1 MENQPSNRDSQLNV
15 FIGFNGTGKSTLI
28 QKNIDVEVNVRDG
41 RALIVTP
48 DPFEW
53 KQYPEIDLRDPDC
66 FCKISEPTKL
76 VYAPGDLNKIA
87 DQYKGFFNGLLIFD
101 DCRCYMKANV
111 QEALRTLVIRRRQ
124 RSHDIIAAGHGF
136 TEIPPVFFTYS
147 NRYAL
152 FYTQDNVDRRK
163 EEIGSSFLFVKKA
176 VEDVNKMYSKNPHY
190 CKIIKARNN
199 G

>member
-1 MENQPSNRDSQLNV
+1 MVKYNRDSELNV

-28 QKNIDVEVNVRDG
+28 QKAVDVECEARQA

-53 KQYPEIDLRDPDC
+53 KHLPEIDIKDPDC
-66 FCKISEPTKL
+66 FTAIKEPSKL
-76 VYAPGDLNKIA
+76 VYAPGDLIKIA
-87 DQYKGFFNGLLIFD
+87 DQYNGFFNGLLVFD

-152 FYTQDNVDRRK
+152 FYTQDNPQRRK
-163 EEIGSSFLFVKKA
+163 EEIGASFPAILQA
-176 VEDVNKMYSKNPHY
+176 INDVNAMYDKNHHY
-190 CKIIKARNN
+190 CKIINARNN